1 MGDVDY
7 DTLASIALDVPAPTG
22 PPPQLPDTPAR
33 RLRDALEPIATHAW
47 WCEPTN
53 RRMEALGMLFFPAY
67 VWGRAAALGEPAAAV
82 VVATFGAFEPAFL
95 TGVYEAGRAA
105 CGRDEVLHARTAGTV
120 ESLSAILAA
129 AEVDAAADA
138 LRSAVEGVDVAGR
151 PLFAGLQSLPWPDE
165 PVGRLWRAAELV
177 REHRGDGHL
186 AACAT
191 AGLDSVEM
199 TVLTELWLGM
209 PSGSYLA
216 TRGFG
221 SDALA
226 AALAR
231 LTARGSVAEGV
242 LTGEGRRLRD
252 EIEARTDAAAAPV
265 VAALGDRLDEVVES
279 AERWSRQIID
289 ARAFPAD
296 PHKRAAG

>member
-1 MGDVDY
+1 MDY
-7 DTLASIALDVPAPTG
+7 DTVAALALHGPAPTG
-22 PPPQLPDTPAR
+22 VPPRLPTTAAR
-33 RLRDALEPIATHAW
+33 RLRDALEPIAAHAW

-53 RRMEALGMLFFPAY
+53 RRMEALGLAFFPAY
-67 VWGRAAALGEPAAAV
+67 VWGRAAALGEPAPAV

-95 TGVYEAGRAA
+95 TAVYEEGRSA
-105 CGRDEVLHARTAGTV
+105 CDRASVLAARTAGTV
-120 ESLSAILAA
+120 DSLHRILGG
-129 AEVDAAADA
+129 EDVGDVADA
-138 LRSAVEGVDVAGR
+138 LRAAVEGVDATAR
-151 PLFAGLQSLPWPDE
+151 PLFAGLRSLPWPDE
-165 PVGRLWRAAELV
+165 PVGWLWRAAELV

-216 TRGFG
+216 TRGYG
-221 SDALA
+221 AVDLA
-226 AALAR
+226 AALDR
-231 LTARGSVAEGV
+231 LTGRGAVAAGA
-242 LTGEGRRLRD
+242 LTDAGRELRED
-252 EIEARTDAAAAPV
+252 VEARTDDAAAPV
-265 VAALGDRLDEVVES
+265 VAALGDSLEPVVAS
-279 AERWSRQIID
+279 AERWSQLVIG